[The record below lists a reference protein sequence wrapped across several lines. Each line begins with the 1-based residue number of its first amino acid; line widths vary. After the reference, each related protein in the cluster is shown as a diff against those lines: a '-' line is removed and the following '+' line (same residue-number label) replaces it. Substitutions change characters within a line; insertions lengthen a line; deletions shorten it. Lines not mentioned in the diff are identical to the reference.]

1 MWVARVQPRNV
12 DRRAWEWERPGVMGA
27 PLAAVILAAGQGTR
41 MKSDRAKVLHEVG
54 GLPLV
59 AHPVR
64 LALALGAKPV
74 VLVVGHQAAQVEA
87 ELDRR
92 FPGLLRFELQKE
104 QLGTGH
110 AMREGMKGLQGFE
123 GRVLILYGDVPLLT
137 EDTVRALQA
146 ELDTHDRALVAVTMV
161 LDDPTGYGR
170 IVRDASGQVLRV
182 VEQKD
187 ATPEE
192 RLIRECN
199 AGIYLVDAA
208 LLREGLARLTNDN
221 AQREYYLTDV
231 IAFAA
236 QSPRGAST
244 VVVKD
249 AYEVMGANDR
259 VQLADLG
266 RALRERINRRWML
279 AGVTLIDPAT
289 TYIEPDVVIGRD
301 TVLGPNVHL
310 RGKTTLGAG
319 VQVDTGCVVTDSV
332 VGDRVELRAA
342 SILEEA
348 RVSAGALIGPFARL
362 RPGAEVLEEAHVGNF
377 VELKKT
383 RLGKGAKAN
392 HLAYL
397 GDAIIGDGSNVG
409 AGTITCN
416 YDGYGKYL
424 TEIGRGVFVGS
435 NSTLVAPLKIGDE
448 AYVAAGSTLTDE
460 VAPHALA
467 FGRAR
472 QTDKPGRA
480 PALRDEAKRRA
491 AEAKAKK

>member
-1 MWVARVQPRNV
+1 
-12 DRRAWEWERPGVMGA
+12 MGA

-64 LALALGAKPV
+64 LALGLGASPT
-74 VLVVGHQAAQVEA
+74 VLVVGHQAEQVEA
-87 ELDRR
+87 ELSRR
-92 FPGLLRFELQKE
+92 FPGALRFELQRE

-110 AMREGMKGLQGFE
+110 AVREGMKSLGDFE

-137 EDTVRALQA
+137 EATVRAMQA
-146 ELDTHDRALVAVTMV
+146 QMDREGHALVAVTMV

-170 IVRDASGQVLRV
+170 IVRDGAGRMVRI

-187 ATPEE
+187 ATAVEKQIKE
-192 RLIRECN
+192 GN
-199 AGIYLVDAA
+199 AGIYLIDAA
-208 LLREGLARLTNDN
+208 VLRDGLAQLKNDN

-231 IAFAA
+231 VAFAA
-236 QSPRGAST
+236 QTARGAST
-244 VVVKD
+244 VVVSD
-249 AYEVMGANDR
+249 AHEVMGANDR
-259 VQLADLG
+259 TQLAELDQ
-266 RALRERINRRWML
+266 ALRARTNRRWML
-279 AGVTLIDPAT
+279 EGVTIVDPAT
-289 TYIEPDVVIGRD
+289 TYIGPDVSIGRD
-301 TVLGPNVHL
+301 TVIAPGVHL
-310 RGKTTLGAG
+310 RGSTTIGAH
-319 VQVDTGCVVTDSV
+319 VEIDSGCIVTDSTV
-332 VGDRVELRAA
+332 ADRASLRAY
-342 SILEEA
+342 SILEDA
-348 RVSAGALIGPFARL
+348 KVSSGALIGPFARL

-397 GDAIIGDGSNVG
+397 GDAIIGEGSNVG

-435 NSTLVAPLKIGDE
+435 NSTLVAPIQIGDE

-460 VAPHALA
+460 VPAQGLA

-472 QTDKPGRA
+472 QIDKPGRA